1 MCLFY
6 LGKLYKD
13 LRVQFNAKQSSTT
26 NFSLIRNIY
35 NIILLH
41 FLKLAVTSLFNCSK
55 QVLILVVSRSCFV
68 FVAGIHK
75 LFHCAPNVPH
85 YAKNKAVGVMK
96 AGHAFTI
103 EPMISEGKTI
113 LKGNVFQSRFRE
125 HLGSLGFCKIFTNTM
140 LMGFDQSK
148 A

>member
-1 MCLFY
+1 M
-6 LGKLYKD
+6 KSK
-13 LRVQFNAKQSSTT
+13 RA
-26 NFSLIRNIY
+26 
-35 NIILLH
+35 
-41 FLKLAVTSLFNCSK
+41 FLKLAVTSLVNCSK
-55 QVLILVVSRSCFV
+55 QVLILVVNRSCFV
-68 FVAGIHK
+68 FISGIHK

-125 HLGSLGFCKIFTNTM
+125 HLGSLGGSARFLRTPC
-140 LMGFDQSK
+140 
-148 A
+148 